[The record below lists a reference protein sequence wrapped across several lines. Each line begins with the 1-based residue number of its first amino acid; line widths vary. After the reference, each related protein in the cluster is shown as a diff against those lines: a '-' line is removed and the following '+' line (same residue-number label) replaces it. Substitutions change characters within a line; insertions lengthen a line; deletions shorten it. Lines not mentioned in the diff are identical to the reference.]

1 MKRKLNTEL
10 RFGNLY
16 PSPDE
21 YEYLEHEEFEVVK
34 NGVKTIIAC
43 KFNKGFLV
51 TFSFISKPISK
62 SKEKKEAKLK
72 KPKERFIK
80 TRG

>member
-10 RFGNLY
+10 KFGNQY

-21 YEYLEHEEFEVVK
+21 YEDLEQEEFEVVK
-34 NGVKTIIAC
+34 NGIKTIITC

-51 TFSFISKPISK
+51 TFSSVSEPTSR
-62 SKEKKEAKLK
+62 SEEKKAKLK